1 MRRLPTIL
9 AGTFVAIT
17 LARVAALANGALGA
31 GWLGWPFAIGLGAGV
46 YLCSYW
52 LKVADDKT
60 RVAALVSLVFFALS
74 DLVFNTS
81 EVYRGML
88 ADGTWGDWLL
98 RLAGIVYAAFP
109 TLAVGLLGWLQ
120 GRVDR
125 LPPTPVRKGAI
136 LPRIRFWLAAQ
147 IDGNLPECAVSSAA
161 QQIIIP
167 ESAGQLPEDRRH
179 VATWR
184 NLSDEDRRQ
193 VASLSTD
200 EVQRLFGVSDR
211 TARNWRAKAARSEVI
226 QRGERHD

>member
-31 GWLGWPFAIGLGAGV
+31 GGLGWPFAIGLGAGV

-81 EVYRGML
+81 EVYRSML
-88 ADGTWGDWLL
+88 ANGTWGDWLL
-98 RLAGIVYAAFP
+98 RVAGIVYAAFP

-125 LPPTPVRKGAI
+125 LPPVPMRKTAL
-136 LPRIRFWLAAQ
+136 LPRIKLWFAAQ
-147 IDGNLPECAVSSAA
+147 IDASIPQAADAEPQRAPQPALAAPEDARRLRVYECACGRSFPSQQAYAAHRRHCTARAAEPADSATAENESAA
-161 QQIIIP
+161 QP
-167 ESAGQLPEDRRH
+167 
-179 VATWR
+179 T
-184 NLSDEDRRQ
+184 
-193 VASLSTD
+193 
-200 EVQRLFGVSDR
+200 VQ
-211 TARNWRAKAARSEVI
+211 
-226 QRGERHD
+226 